1 MMVARTF
8 RRGFPPGVYLAL
20 LCAFV
25 LCACGEKTQSP
36 DARQEARPEPVDLVL
51 VDGRPDPSILAEEQ
65 VLYRGNGEEPQTL
78 DPHLAEGAPSA
89 NILRD
94 LFEGLTTEAPDGTI
108 IPGAAIRWNISR
120 DARTYTLYLNREGAW
135 SNGDTLTAED
145 FVFSLRRSVDPQ
157 TASNSADMLLPILN
171 AREIIS
177 GEKPA
182 SELGVTSLDEYTL
195 QITLVAPTPYFLSLL
210 AHPSTFPVHRESLE
224 EHGERFSHPG
234 NLISNGAYVLKNW
247 QIRSFIELEKN
258 PHYRAA
264 EQTLIQRVFYL
275 PTEDRSN
282 EVKQFRVGKLDWT
295 YSVPNN
301 QFAWLQKYYAPELVI
316 SPWLGSYF
324 FGFNLGREPFIENQ
338 PLRRALVLAIDR
350 AVLTEKVT
358 QYGEQPSFALI
369 PGGIGDYAPAIPEY
383 AAWTQEERVA
393 EARRLYHEAGYSA
406 KKPLAIELR
415 YSSNENNK
423 KIALAV
429 ASMWKQVLG
438 VNTTLVNEESKVF
451 LQSRAQKAVTEV
463 FQAGWISDYNDP
475 FGFLQQFRTGDER
488 NDYNY
493 SNSSFDV
500 LLDQVAEERIP
511 ARRDRMMVEAE
522 RMLLLDDP
530 IVPVHTYVTRRL
542 VDQHVKGWQNNVMD
556 HHLSRYMYKLK
567 SRGAE
572 PAAAVDPLVPP
583 GETQAQ

>member
-1 MMVARTF
+1 
-8 RRGFPPGVYLAL
+8 
-20 LCAFV
+20 
-25 LCACGEKTQSP
+25 
-36 DARQEARPEPVDLVL
+36 
-51 VDGRPDPSILAEEQ
+51 
-65 VLYRGNGEEPQTL
+65 
-78 DPHLAEGAPSA
+78 
-89 NILRD
+89 
-94 LFEGLTTEAPDGTI
+94 
-108 IPGAAIRWNISR
+108 
-120 DARTYTLYLNREGAW
+120 
-135 SNGDTLTAED
+135 
-145 FVFSLRRSVDPQ
+145 
-157 TASNSADMLLPILN
+157 
-171 AREIIS
+171 
-177 GEKPA
+177 
-182 SELGVTSLDEYTL
+182 
-195 QITLVAPTPYFLSLL
+195 
-210 AHPSTFPVHRESLE
+210 VHRASLE

-234 NLISNGAYVLKNW
+234 KLVSNGAYVLKNW
-247 QIRSFIELEKN
+247 QIRSHIELEKN

-264 EQTLIQRVFYL
+264 EQTLIKRVFYL

-282 EVKQFRVGKLDWT
+282 EVKQFRVGELDWT

-301 QFAWLQKYYAPELVI
+301 QFAWLQKHYAPELVI
-316 SPWLGSYF
+316 SPWLGSYY
-324 FGFNLGREPFIENQ
+324 FGFNLGREPFTENQ

-358 QYGEQPSFALI
+358 QYGEQPAFTLI
-369 PGGIGDYAPAIPEY
+369 PGGIGDYAPAVPEY
-383 AAWTQEERVA
+383 AGWTQEERVA
-393 EARRLYHEAGYSA
+393 EARRLYQEAGYSK

-438 VNTTLVNEESKVF
+438 VNTTLVNEELKVF

-475 FGFLQQFRTGDER
+475 FGFLEQFRTGDER

-500 LLDQVAEERIP
+500 LLDRIAEERIP

-522 RMLLLDDP
+522 RMLLQDDP

-542 VDQHVKGWQNNVMD
+542 VDQHVKGWQSNVMD

-567 SRGAE
+567 SSAAE
-572 PAAAVDPLVPP
+572 PPAAADPVVPP
-583 GETQAQ
+583 VEPPAQ